1 MINVVYLVLVITT
14 GKGVSV
20 QNIPQAN
27 LKQCQ
32 INSRSLDGVSYK
44 NHDNYIVEYKA
55 HCIVGV
61 MPK

>member
-1 MINVVYLVLVITT
+1 MLNVVYLVLVITT

-20 QNIPQAN
+20 QHIPQAN

-32 INSRSLDGVSYK
+32 INSQFLNGTTYK
-44 NHDNYIVEYKA
+44 NAENYNTQYKA
-55 HCIVGV
+55 HCIAGV